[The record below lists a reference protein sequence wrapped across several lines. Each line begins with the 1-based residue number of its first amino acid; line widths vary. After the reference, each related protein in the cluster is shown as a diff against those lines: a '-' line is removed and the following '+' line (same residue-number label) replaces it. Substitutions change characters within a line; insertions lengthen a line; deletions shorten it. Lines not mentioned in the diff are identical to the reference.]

1 MTLNINKFEFNN
13 KEPIYLQ
20 IVELVKKNIA
30 TGDLVPGDKLPSVRE
45 MSKDLG
51 VNPNTLQRSYGELER
66 LGITYTRRGMGSFI
80 SEGDNSMKD
89 LKFDMGKDLAKKF
102 INDMASIGI
111 DKEEAIKI
119 LRSLEE

>member
-1 MTLNINKFEFNN
+1 MTLNINNFEFNN

-30 TGDLVPGDKLPSVRE
+30 IGDLIPGEKLPSVRE

-51 VNPNTLQRSYGELER
+51 VNPNTLQRAYGELER
-66 LGITYTRRGMGSFI
+66 LGITYTKRGMGSFI
-80 SEGDNSMKD
+80 SESGNSMKD
-89 LKFDMGKDLAKKF
+89 LKFYMGKDLAKKF
-102 INDMASIGI
+102 ISDMASIGI

-119 LRSLEE
+119 LKLLGE